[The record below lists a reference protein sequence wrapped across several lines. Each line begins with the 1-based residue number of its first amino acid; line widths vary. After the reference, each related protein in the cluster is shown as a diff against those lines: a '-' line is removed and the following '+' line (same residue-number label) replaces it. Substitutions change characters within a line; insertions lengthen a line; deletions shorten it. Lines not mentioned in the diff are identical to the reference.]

1 MKKGAR
7 KSFMMRWLL
16 HIFNMYMSG
25 GEGMHLIRV
34 RWSAV
39 YMHLGQLKGGMTG
52 WHTCSNAP

>member
-1 MKKGAR
+1 
-7 KSFMMRWLL
+7 MMRWLL